1 LNYNRSTIMILV
13 FLKVILL
20 EQNIIEIFFFYLVII
35 WILRSGRT
43 YTYKHPY
50 MNAYDYLNFSENV
63 EIYDVDKSK

>member
-1 LNYNRSTIMILV
+1 MILV

-43 YTYKHPY
+43 YTYKHTY
-50 MNAYDYLNFSENV
+50 MNAYVYLNFSENV